1 MDTFLQ
7 ITVSGLT
14 VGAMYAV
21 GTLALSLLWGSMGM
35 LNMAHGA
42 FIAIGGY
49 TGYWVMT
56 VLGGHWLFVL
66 PIAALAGML
75 AGYALY
81 HLVVRWMYEREGFS
95 VNIIIVTV
103 AIASLVENGILNI
116 AGPSAMRQPFR
127 IPSGFKV
134 SDVVVPYQTLLTL
147 ALAIAMM
154 VLVSWLVNKTKVG
167 YVIRAVSQNKD
178 AALLMGINVQLAFTQ
193 ALVLA
198 GGIAAVSGVMVTS
211 MTQLYPAVG
220 YDTTVKSF
228 IICIIAGLGN
238 IPGAL
243 TMAFVLGMFEITVQY
258 VFGQRYGFPAMLG
271 LVVLV
276 LIWRPNGVFGKATVN
291 RV

>member
-1 MDTFLQ
+1 MDTFIQ
-7 ITVSGLT
+7 ILVSGLT

-35 LNMAHGA
+35 LNMAHGG

-49 TGYWVMT
+49 SAYWVMS
-56 VLGGHWLFVL
+56 VLDGHWLFVL
-66 PIAALAGML
+66 PVSALAGML

-81 HLVVRWMYEREGFS
+81 HLVVRWMYERDDFP

-103 AIASLVENGILNI
+103 AIAALVENSILNI
-116 AGPSAMRQPFR
+116 SGPSALRQPFK

-134 SDVVVPYQTLLTL
+134 ADVVVPYQTLLTL
-147 ALAIAMM
+147 AIAIAMM
-154 VLVSWLVNKTKVG
+154 ILVSWLVNKTKVG

-178 AALLMGINVQLAFTQ
+178 AALLMGINVRLAFSQ
-193 ALVLA
+193 ALVIA
-198 GGIAAVSGVMVTS
+198 GGIAAVSGVMVTGA
-211 MTQLYPAVG
+211 TQLFPAVG
-220 YDTTVKSF
+220 YDTMIKSF

-238 IPGAL
+238 IPGAV
-243 TMAFVLGMFEITVQY
+243 TMAFVLGMFEISVQY
-258 VFGQRYGFPAMLG
+258 IFGQRYGFPAMLG

-276 LIWRPNGVFGKATVN
+276 LIWRPYGVFGKATVN

>member
-1 MDTFLQ
+1 MDIFIQ
-7 ITVSGLT
+7 IIVSGLT

-35 LNMAHGA
+35 LNMAHGG

-49 TGYWVMT
+49 SAYWVMS
-56 VLGGHWLFVL
+56 VLDGHWIFVL

-81 HLVVRWMYEREGFS
+81 HLVVRWMYERNDFP

-103 AIASLVENGILNI
+103 AIAALVENSILNI
-116 AGPSAMRQPFR
+116 SGPSALRQPFK
-127 IPSGFKV
+127 IPSGFNV
-134 SDVVVPYQTLLTL
+134 ADVVVPYQTLLTL
-147 ALAIAMM
+147 AISIAMM
-154 VLVSWLVNKTKVG
+154 ILVSWLVNRTKVG

-178 AALLMGINVQLAFTQ
+178 AALLMGINVRLAFSQ
-193 ALVLA
+193 ALVIA
-198 GGIAAVSGVMVTS
+198 GGIAAVSGVMVTGA
-211 MTQLYPAVG
+211 TQLFPAVG
-220 YDTTVKSF
+220 YDTTIKSF

-238 IPGAL
+238 IPGAV
-243 TMAFVLGMFEITVQY
+243 TMAFVLGMFEISVQY
-258 VFGQRYGFPAMLG
+258 IFGQRYGFPAMLG

-276 LIWRPNGVFGKATVN
+276 LIWRPYGVFGKATVN